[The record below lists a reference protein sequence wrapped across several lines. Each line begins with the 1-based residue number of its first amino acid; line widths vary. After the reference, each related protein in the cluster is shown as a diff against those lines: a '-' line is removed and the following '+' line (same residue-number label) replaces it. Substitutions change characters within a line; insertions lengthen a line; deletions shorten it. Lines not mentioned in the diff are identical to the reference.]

1 MSKVVK
7 GSGRSISKVVKGTV
21 NAVTKVVKGTV
32 GAVKKFAKSK
42 LGKIIIM
49 AAAVYFGGA
58 ALMGGL
64 KGAAAGQGFLG
75 TISSGLSGAA
85 QGVANAWTSLGTAAT
100 QALGGNFA
108 NAGNA
113 LSTGFQGGTATMAE
127 GALFSQPLS
136 IANAAPM
143 STPAAP
149 MSAPPTSGL
158 DMNAILGKTPP
169 QMSIPGVGV
178 PTSPPTGLI
187 AGMMSSPY
195 AAPAAI
201 MSGTQ
206 LIGGVMQGA
215 GARQEQK
222 RQEQLDQTA
231 RNRYNTN
238 IGTRLWGG

>member
-7 GSGRSISKVVKGTV
+7 SVGRAVSKVVKG
-21 NAVTKVVKGTV
+21 VTNVVKKV
-32 GAVKKFAKSK
+32 ASSK
-42 LGKIIIM
+42 LGKILIT

-58 ALMGGL
+58 ALMGGI

-75 TISSGLSGAA
+75 SLSSGLSGAA

-100 QALGGNFA
+100 QAVGGNFA

-127 GALFSQPLS
+127 GALVSQPMAF
-136 IANAAPM
+136 ANAAPM

-149 MSAPPTSGL
+149 MSAPLTSGI
-158 DMNAILGKTPP
+158 DMNAVLGKAPP
-169 QMSIPGVGV
+169 QMSMPGLNV
-178 PTSPPTGLI
+178 PTPPPTGLI
-187 AGMMSSPY
+187 GSMMSSPY

-206 LIGGVMQGA
+206 LIGGAMQGY
-215 GARQEQK
+215 GAQK
-222 RQEQLDQTA
+222 QQDQQIKLA
-231 RNRYNTN
+231 EDERKRYNTN
-238 IGTRLWGG
+238 VGTRLFGA